1 MPKIIKVEEKRR
13 EILAAAAATFAR
25 LGYHGTNLQRVA
37 ESAGMGKSSLYHY
50 FPTKEAL
57 FAALADAFL
66 HHEADLFASAS
77 RRRGDART
85 QLRSLLDAMSGLFDE
100 WAKVG
105 PLLVDFLRAPGGG
118 RRVGETFRTARRA
131 VARIIRAGQREG
143 AFRAGSPVALATA
156 VLACVDGLFLQ
167 ELVEPGSTQ
176 GARGD
181 LHDSVARLLRRAG
194 VP

>member
-1 MPKIIKVEEKRR
+1 MPKIVEIEQKRR
-13 EILAAAAATFAR
+13 EILGAAAATFAR
-25 LGYHGTNLQRVA
+25 HGYHGTNLQRVA

-77 RRRGDART
+77 RDGDARA
-85 QLRSLLDAMSGLFDE
+85 QLSALLDAMAGLFDE

-105 PLLVDFLRAPGGG
+105 SLLVDFLRAPRG
-118 RRVGETFRTARRA
+118 RRRVRDTFRTARGA
-131 VARIIRAGQREG
+131 LARIIRSGQ
-143 AFRAGSPVALATA
+143 RAGSFRSGSATALATT
-156 VLACVDGLFLQ
+156 VLACLDGLFLQ
-167 ELVEPGSTQ
+167 ELVEPGCTR

-181 LHDSVARLLRRAG
+181 LHDSVARLLRRGGAT
-194 VP
+194 